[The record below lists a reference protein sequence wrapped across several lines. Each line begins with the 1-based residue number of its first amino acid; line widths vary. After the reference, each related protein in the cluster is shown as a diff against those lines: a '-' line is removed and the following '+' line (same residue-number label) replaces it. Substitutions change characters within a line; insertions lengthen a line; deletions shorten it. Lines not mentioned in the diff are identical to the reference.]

1 MKALQIAR
9 HDAAVEMLRHCISA
23 AGGEEFSGAAML
35 MDAGKRSELPTEVL
49 GKGSDLRTW
58 LTKCAPTPPTE
69 EQLAMLSKPD
79 IVILPGVK
87 ATEFAAG
94 LANPS
99 GSDRLPA
106 GQPIVL
112 VEVGFCSDTRAAAKE
127 EEKLAQHKQLVQVL
141 RTLGFKV
148 QCYPVPLGHGGSV
161 YTGLDTMLEHMGVQA
176 SARNRLVSKLAGST
190 VRYAHA
196 CLVTRR
202 RLEAEIKNGVALS
215 GAQHAELEPG

>member
-1 MKALQIAR
+1 MPL
-9 HDAAVEMLRHCISA
+9 LRHCISA

-58 LTKCAPTPPTE
+58 LTKCAPIPPTE
-69 EQLAMLSKPD
+69 EQLVMLSKPD

-87 ATEFAAG
+87 ATQFAGG

-99 GSDRLPA
+99 GCDRLPA

-112 VEVGFCSDTRAAAKE
+112 VDVGFCSDTRTAAKE
-127 EEKLAQHKQLVQVL
+127 QEKLAQHEQLVQML

-148 QCYPVPLGHGGSV
+148 QCNPLPLGHGGSV
-161 YTGLDTMLEHMGVQA
+161 HTGVGTMLEHMGVQPPCRA
-176 SARNRLVSKLAGST
+176 SMRST
-190 VRYAHA
+190 SAVTNGQQYSASTIRQQSHWAASTQWLIRQHC
-196 CLVTRR
+196 CL
-202 RLEAEIKNGVALS
+202 IS
-215 GAQHAELEPG
+215 